1 MEPAEGYQALQIQN
15 REVEDEMV
23 ILQYTMAV
31 EENPASVEFYTKALT
46 AIANGRNSSVLFDH
60 LHARAPQAPQGT
72 SEEPVGLENIGNT
85 CYLNSLL
92 QVLFTTTDLR
102 KVVLNFEEYKMAL
115 DGNSIERKRVGQR
128 KISLQEV
135 QTAQKCKHSSHL
147 SIHPSNSSSRN
158 QSRFTVPRHD
168 RKPTFFNQTRA
179 RACTSYLRK
188 S

>member
-15 REVEDEMV
+15 REIEDEMV
-23 ILQYTMAV
+23 ILQYNMAV

-60 LHARAPQAPQGT
+60 LHMRAPQAPQGT

-102 KVVLNFEEYKMAL
+102 KVVLNFEDYKMAL
-115 DGNSIERKRVGQR
+115 DADSIERKRVGQR
-128 KISLQEV
+128 QISLREV
-135 QTAQKCKHSSHL
+135 QTAQKCKYPCDSFNHA
-147 SIHPSNSSSRN
+147 SNFISCDQSGLTFSRN
-158 QSRFTVPRHD
+158 D
-168 RKPTFFNQTRA
+168 REPTFFH
-179 RACTSYLRK
+179 
-188 S
+188 